1 MSEQSD
7 AESTSATEYAH
18 YYRSLGLQAVPARMP
33 SEGADWKRPALSTW
47 REFTATL
54 VGDPVFAHWYGPGG
68 QHLPR
73 PNIGLITGSAS
84 GGVFVLDADTHK
96 YPEAQHWLDGVLTLH
111 NNGMAF
117 ETATQRTG
125 GGGFQYL
132 FRAAPDWSAPT
143 CKTKIGI
150 DVRGEGGFAVMP
162 PSVHESG
169 RKYAWIPGKEPWEVG
184 IMDAPQWL
192 RTEIDALIAKHGGK
206 ESRES
211 SGTDNG
217 KDRPQQAVNASGKT
231 IDGREN
237 YMASLIW
244 ARVVALYRE
253 CPIRQGTAAQDA
265 DCLKAFDAY
274 LQNVATRIEEPGT
287 PLVELLERERRGI
300 TEFKKKWRYAMDQW
314 DGDVGRAAKDVP
326 APVDIS
332 GLRTRAEVEA
342 ENKTKADA
350 DRHANDNYDF
360 GDVSTFRLD
369 TYTQGTPPP
378 QKFLLEPIMPQGVV
392 GLLFGEGG
400 VGKSLVALD
409 LCIQI
414 AKRAIT
420 QDPVIFWPGPLGG
433 RIPNDAGGAT
443 VFITLEDDRSE
454 IHRRTTSVDPNGI
467 RFGAPVYVIPAL
479 DLPNFDPALVKDEKR
494 NAALTALATKHLPEL
509 LDNIIRKSG
518 HHIALLAL
526 DPAGDFI
533 SADESSATYVKALMR
548 HLRVLSKRFGC
559 TILLLGHTAKN
570 DGKQSMRG
578 SSAWV
583 ANSRFAYALWK
594 PNDKEDEKR
603 AGQLVREHGLDADRI
618 VFGSLI
624 KANHAGAP
632 VDRLAKYVRDP
643 QSGRL
648 NEAPRQ
654 STDHGPTDEELVNA
668 LVASCAEYA
677 AAGMPFT
684 HTGTSGLYEGR
695 EDLPEPL
702 STLSKVRL
710 TKLGEVALGRG
721 MLVKAKTGTGSGP
734 PKWLDVPDGP
744 LALGADIQLPPGSRR
759 EALAQHRARPAGPP
773 DDPNVSPPIW
783 SEG

>member
-1 MSEQSD
+1 MPQHPDLET
-7 AESTSATEYAH
+7 AEYAH

-33 SEGADWKRPALSTW
+33 SEGADWKRPALWTW
-47 REFTATL
+47 KEHSGAL
-54 VGDPVFAHWYGPGG
+54 VSDSVFALWYGPSGR
-68 QHLPR
+68 HLSR
-73 PNIGLITGSAS
+73 TNLGLLTGSAS
-84 GGVFVLDADTHK
+84 ERVFVLDADTHK
-96 YPEAQHWLDGVLTLH
+96 HFEAQHWLDGVLAFH

-132 FRAAPDWSAPT
+132 FRAPLNWHSPT
-143 CKTKIGI
+143 CKTSIGI
-150 DVRGEGGFAVMP
+150 DIRGEGGFAMLP

-169 RKYAWIPGKEPWEVG
+169 NEYAWISGKEPWETG
-184 IMDAPQWL
+184 ILDAPQWL
-192 RTEIDALIAKHGGK
+192 RDEIDALIAKHGGK
-206 ESRES
+206 ESRGS
-211 SGTDNG
+211 SSADNG
-217 KDRPQQAVNASGKT
+217 KDRPQQAVNASGKM
-231 IDGREN
+231 IDGRED

-244 ARVVALYRE
+244 ARVVALHRE
-253 CPIRQGTAAQDA
+253 CPIHQGTAAQDA
-265 DCLKAFDAY
+265 ECLKAFDAY
-274 LQNVATRIEEPGT
+274 LQNVASRIEEPGT

-300 TEFKKKWRYAMDQW
+300 TEFKKKWCYAMNQW

-326 APVDIS
+326 EPMDIS

-342 ENKTKADA
+342 EYKTKADT

-400 VGKSLVALD
+400 LGKSFVALD

-420 QDPVIFWPGPLGG
+420 QDPVILWPGPLGG
-433 RIPNDAGGAT
+433 RIPDNAGGAT

-454 IHRRTTSVDPNGI
+454 IHRRTTSVDPDGI
-467 RFGAPVYVIPAL
+467 RFSAPVYVIPAL
-479 DLPNFDPALVKDEKR
+479 DLPNFDPTLVRDEKR
-494 NAALTALATKHLPEL
+494 NAALTALATKHLPDL

-533 SADESSATYVKALMR
+533 NADENSATYVKALMR
-548 HLRVLSKRFGC
+548 HLRVLSQRFGC

-594 PNDKEDEKR
+594 PNDKEDVKR
-603 AGQLVREHGLDADRI
+603 AVQLVREHGLDAGRI

-632 VDRLAKYVRDP
+632 VDRLTKYVRDSK
-643 QSGRL
+643 SGRL
-648 NEAPRQ
+648 IEA
-654 STDHGPTDEELVNA
+654 SDHSADQGPTDTDLVKA

-684 HTGTSGLYEGR
+684 HTGVSGLYEGR

-710 TKLGEVALGRG
+710 TKLGEVALGG
-721 MLVKAKTGTGSGP
+721 GLLVKAKTGAGNSP

-744 LALGADIQLPPGSRR
+744 LAKGADIELPPGSRR
-759 EALAQHRARPAGPP
+759 EALARHKENLAEPP
-773 DDPNVSPPIW
+773 DVSNEPPQIL
-783 SEG
+783 SE